1 MRSMIYGLLVPAGSH
16 LFGGRVLH
24 GYLRWR
30 RHLPSSCLGAGSVLS
45 GAAFMGSWGPRWAME
60 IQMGCWNLAET
71 PNLEQE
77 QIDPMSNIGRSMQEF
92 VSRMPAFKDI
102 VWQLQPGP
110 VRSHNTAKIIQDPN
124 QMESIMPLF
133 QYLKKHILLAI
144 WIHMVTCDLTL
155 LGGVLV
161 RGRTNLR
168 QSTRFQ
174 CDAGPG
180 ASGSFW
186 VGRKW
191 YGYGSIPINTIFRG
205 MNIHKSQLFWCEL
218 QGYKVLTHCHMKLSC

>member
-1 MRSMIYGLLVPAGSH
+1 MATFDEGGTFLLPAS
-16 LFGGRVLH
+16 VQAVS
-24 GYLRWR
+24 YQA
-30 RHLPSSCLGAGSVLS
+30 LPSWW
-45 GAAFMGSWGPRWAME
+45 GSWGPRWAME

-77 QIDPMSNIGRSMQEF
+77 QIDPMSNIGRSMQKF
-92 VSRMPAFKDI
+92 VSRMPAFRDI
-102 VWQLQPGP
+102 FWQLQPGP

-133 QYLKKHILLAI
+133 QYLKKHIWLAI
-144 WIHMVTCDLTL
+144 WIHMVACDLTL

-191 YGYGSIPINTIFRG
+191 YEVKLLEGNKLLMVGSRG
-205 MNIHKSQLFWCEL
+205 LF
-218 QGYKVLTHCHMKLSC
+218 QGFWILPWNLHGHCPTRVFQRRILPEAVSR